1 MRIDNK
7 KYYYVILTVLV
18 VFLMAVSCKKKKS
31 TQAATPYPIPS
42 IPVSVTIY
50 PNDPTNFKLQ
60 AIGGWIYYQS
70 AGINGL
76 VVYRKS
82 QTEFVAL
89 ERTSPE
95 NPDVPAS
102 AVKVQSDNFTLKD
115 TIKNATWQIVD
126 GAVMNSSAAWPLR
139 LYGTSYDGNALL
151 IRN

>member
-1 MRIDNK
+1 MRIENK
-7 KYYYVILTVLV
+7 KYYYVILTMCVLL
-18 VFLMAVSCKKKKS
+18 FISISCRKKK
-31 TQAATPYPIPS
+31 TQPTPQYPIPVV
-42 IPVSVTIY
+42 PVSVTIY

-60 AIGGWIYYQS
+60 AIGGWLYYAS

-76 VVYRKS
+76 VIYRKS
-82 QTEFVAL
+82 QTEFVAI

-126 GAVMNSSAAWPLR
+126 GAVMNSSATWPLR
-139 LYGTSYDGNALL
+139 LYITSYDGNALY